1 MTMMLEARDLYCERD
16 ERTLFRGLSFTVD
29 AGEWVQVTGGN
40 GAGKTTLLRLLTG
53 LARPDGGEVY
63 WQGEPLRRVRDSFH
77 RSLLWIGHQ
86 PGIKTRLTARENLH
100 FFHPGDGARL
110 PEALA
115 QAGLAG
121 FEDVPVAQLSAGQQ
135 RRVALARLWLTR
147 AALWVLDEP
156 FTAIDVNGVARLTR
170 RMAAHTAQG
179 GMVIL
184 TTHQP
189 LPGAADT
196 VRRLALT
203 GGGRAVMWRVFCL
216 ELRVAFRH
224 GADIAGPLWFFLM
237 VITLFPLSVGPQP
250 QLLARIAPGIIQVAA
265 LLASLLALE
274 RLFRDD
280 LQDGSL
286 EQLMLLPVPLPAVVL
301 AKVLAHWAVTG
312 LPLIMLS
319 PLVALLLGMDV
330 YGWKIMALT
339 LLLGTPALGFLAA
352 PGVALT
358 AGLRRGGV
366 LLGILVLPLSVP
378 VLIFAAAAMDAASM
392 HLPADGYLAV
402 LGALLAGS
410 ATLSPFATAAA
421 LRLSVQ

>member
-1 MTMMLEARDLYCERD
+1 M
-16 ERTLFRGLSFTVD
+16 
-29 AGEWVQVTGGN
+29 
-40 GAGKTTLLRLLTG
+40 
-53 LARPDGGEVY
+53 
-63 WQGEPLRRVRDSFH
+63 
-77 RSLLWIGHQ
+77 
-86 PGIKTRLTARENLH
+86 
-100 FFHPGDGARL
+100 
-110 PEALA
+110 
-115 QAGLAG
+115 
-121 FEDVPVAQLSAGQQ
+121 
-135 RRVALARLWLTR
+135 
-147 AALWVLDEP
+147 
-156 FTAIDVNGVARLTR
+156 
-170 RMAAHTAQG
+170 
-179 GMVIL
+179 
-184 TTHQP
+184 
-189 LPGAADT
+189 
-196 VRRLALT
+196 
-203 GGGRAVMWRVFCL
+203 MWRVFCL

-312 LPLIMLS
+312 LPLMMLS

-358 AGLRRGGV
+358 AGL
-366 LLGILVLPLSVP
+366 LGILVLPLSVP
-378 VLIFAAAAMDAASM
+378 VLIFTTAAMDAASM
-392 HLPADGYLAV
+392 HLPVDGYLAV

-421 LRLSVQ
+421 LRISTQ

>member
-1 MTMMLEARDLYCERD
+1 
-16 ERTLFRGLSFTVD
+16 
-29 AGEWVQVTGGN
+29 
-40 GAGKTTLLRLLTG
+40 
-53 LARPDGGEVY
+53 
-63 WQGEPLRRVRDSFH
+63 
-77 RSLLWIGHQ
+77 
-86 PGIKTRLTARENLH
+86 
-100 FFHPGDGARL
+100 
-110 PEALA
+110 
-115 QAGLAG
+115 
-121 FEDVPVAQLSAGQQ
+121 
-135 RRVALARLWLTR
+135 
-147 AALWVLDEP
+147 
-156 FTAIDVNGVARLTR
+156 
-170 RMAAHTAQG
+170 
-179 GMVIL
+179 
-184 TTHQP
+184 
-189 LPGAADT
+189 
-196 VRRLALT
+196 
-203 GGGRAVMWRVFCL
+203 MWRVFCL

-312 LPLIMLS
+312 LPLMMLS

-358 AGLRRGGV
+358 AGL
-366 LLGILVLPLSVP
+366 LGILVLPLSVP
-378 VLIFAAAAMDAASM
+378 VLIFTTAAMDAASM
-392 HLPADGYLAV
+392 HLPVDGYLAV

-421 LRLSVQ
+421 LRISTQ